1 MGRRDAVLRLRL
13 DAELVRNL
21 DALEEL
27 IQSTYQHGVLERLGE
42 PPGMLSRSKVARAAL
57 VLGMDALWDELEE
70 RAREVEARRREWL
83 RR

>member
-13 DAELVRNL
+13 DAELVRDL

-27 IQSTYQHGVLERLGE
+27 IRDSGQYGVLQRLGE
-42 PPGMLSRSKVARAAL
+42 KPGLTSRSKVARAAL
-57 VLGMDALWDELEE
+57 VLGMDALWDLLEE
-70 RAREVEARRREWL
+70 RAREIETKRREWL

>member
-13 DAELVRNL
+13 DAELVRDL

-27 IQSTYQHGVLERLGE
+27 IRDSGQYGVLQRLGE
-42 PPGMLSRSKVARAAL
+42 KPGLTSRSKVARAAL
-57 VLGMDALWDELEE
+57 VLGMDALWDLLEIE
-70 RAREVEARRREWL
+70 TKRREWL